1 MHRADVAKHIARQ
14 RSEAECLE
22 KERHAL
28 LDPARLEYIARIR
41 QRVERNRLRPPGLPS
56 RLECVVRVSQIPGG
70 EVVRA
75 EIRTSSGNVAF
86 DRSKERSRT
95 FCQYR

>member
-1 MHRADVAKHIARQ
+1 MHRADVVKHIARQ
-14 RSEAECLE
+14 RSEAGCLE

-41 QRVERNRLRPPGLPS
+41 QRVEHNRLRPPGLPAW
-56 RLECVVRVSQIPGG
+56 LECMVRVSQIPGG

-75 EIRTSSGNVAF
+75 EIQTSSGNVAF
-86 DRSKERSRT
+86 DRSVDEAV
-95 FCQYR
+95 F